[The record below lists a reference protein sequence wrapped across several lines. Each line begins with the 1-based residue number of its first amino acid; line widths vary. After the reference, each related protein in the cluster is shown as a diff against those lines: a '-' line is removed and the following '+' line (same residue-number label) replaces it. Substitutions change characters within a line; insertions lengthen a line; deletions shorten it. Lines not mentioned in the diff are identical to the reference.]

1 VHALVLVDLSRQLT
15 AMEAYVLEW
24 LNALGRAFHVIA
36 GIAWIGASFY
46 FIWLDSHLRA
56 PRYPDEAERLGIGGE
71 VWALHGGGFYRA
83 QKFAIAPPELPEPL
97 HWFKWEAYST
107 WLSGMFMLALVY
119 YVSAEVY
126 LVDRSVAELSKP
138 ASVATGLAF
147 LAGGWIVYDLLC
159 RSPLGKREPWLAA
172 VMLALCAAAAYAL
185 THLFSGRGAWIHFG
199 AMLGTIMAANVFF
212 VIMPGQRE
220 MVKAKVEGRV
230 PDPVHGARGKQRS
243 VHNTYFTLPVLFTM
257 ISNHYATFTNAANGW
272 LVLVAVSLAGV
283 FIRLFFTFRHRG
295 VAKPSFWAIGIAL
308 LAAVFV
314 ALMPR
319 GGGTAAGSASFAEV
333 KAIVA
338 QRCATCHAE
347 KPTYAG
353 FASPPKNVALDTD
366 ARIVAQAPLVH
377 QQAVVL
383 KAMPI
388 GNLTQMTDEERAK
401 VDAWFRAGA
410 KGQ

>member
-1 VHALVLVDLSRQLT
+1 
-15 AMEAYVLEW
+15 MEAYVLEW
-24 LNALGRAFHVIA
+24 LNVLGRWFHMIA

-56 PRYPDEAERLGIGGE
+56 PRYPDEADRLGIGGE

-83 QKFAIAPPELPEPL
+83 QKFTVAPPELPEPL
-97 HWFKWEAYST
+97 HWFKWEAYTT
-107 WLSGMFMLALVY
+107 WMSGMFMLGLIY
-119 YVSAEVY
+119 YASAEVY
-126 LVDRSVAELSKP
+126 LIDRSVADLGKP
-138 ASVATGLAF
+138 ASIVIGLAF

-159 RSPLGKREPWLAA
+159 RSPLGRREPILAA
-172 VMLALCAAAAYAL
+172 VMLALCTVAAYAL
-185 THLFSGRGAWIHFG
+185 TQLYSGRGAYIHFG
-199 AMLGTIMAANVFF
+199 AMLGTIMTANVFF

-220 MVKAKVEGRV
+220 MVKAKSEGRI
-230 PDPVHGARGKQRS
+230 PDPAYSERGKQRS

-257 ISNHYATFTNAANGW
+257 ISNHYALFTNAKWNW
-272 LVLVAVSLAGV
+272 LVLMAIALAGV

-295 VAKPSFWAIGIAL
+295 IVKPSFWAIGIAL

-319 GGGTAAGSASFAEV
+319 GAGTAAGEATFADV
-333 KAIVA
+333 QAIVVA
-338 QRCATCHAE
+338 RCASCHAAT
-347 KPTYAG
+347 PTFAG
-353 FASPPKNVALDTD
+353 FAAAPKNVLLDTNE
-366 ARIVAQAPLVH
+366 RILAQSKLVH
-377 QQAVVL
+377 QQTVVL

-410 KGQ
+410 KAE

>member
-1 VHALVLVDLSRQLT
+1 
-15 AMEAYVLEW
+15 MEAYVLEW
-24 LNALGRAFHVIA
+24 LNVLGRWFHLIA

-46 FIWLDSHLRA
+46 FVWLDSHLRA

-83 QKFAIAPPELPEPL
+83 QKFTVAPPELPEPL
-97 HWFKWEAYST
+97 HWFKWEAYTT
-107 WLSGMFMLALVY
+107 WLSGMFMLGLIY
-119 YVSAEVY
+119 YASAEVY
-126 LVDRSVAELSKP
+126 LVDRSVADLSTP
-138 ASVATGLAF
+138 ASIGIGLAF

-159 RSPLGKREPWLAA
+159 RSPLGRREPILAA
-172 VMLALCAAAAYAL
+172 VMLVLCAAAAYAL
-185 THLFSGRGAWIHFG
+185 THLFSGRGAYIHFG
-199 AMLGTIMAANVFF
+199 AMLGTIMTANVFF

-220 MVKAKVEGRV
+220 MVKARVDGRA

-257 ISNHYATFTNAANGW
+257 ISNHYALFTNAKWNW
-272 LVLVAVSLAGV
+272 LVLMAIALAGV

-295 VAKPSFWAIGIAL
+295 IVKPSFWAIGIAL

-319 GGGTAAGSASFAEV
+319 GAGTAAGEATFADV
-333 KAIVA
+333 QAIVVA
-338 QRCATCHAE
+338 RCAGCHAVT
-347 KPTYAG
+347 PTFAG
-353 FASPPKNVALDTD
+353 FAAAPKNVLLDTSE
-366 ARIVAQAPLVH
+366 RILAQSKLVH
-377 QQAVVL
+377 QQTVVL

-388 GNLTQMTDEERAK
+388 GNLTQMTDGERAK

-410 KGQ
+410 KAD

>member
-1 VHALVLVDLSRQLT
+1 
-15 AMEAYVLEW
+15 MEAYVLEW
-24 LNALGRAFHVIA
+24 LNVLGRWFHLIA

-46 FIWLDSHLRA
+46 FVWLDSHLRA

-83 QKFAIAPPELPEPL
+83 QKFTVAPPELPEPL
-97 HWFKWEAYST
+97 HWFKWEAYTT
-107 WLSGMFMLALVY
+107 WLSGMFMLGLIY
-119 YVSAEVY
+119 YASAEVY
-126 LVDRSVAELSKP
+126 LIDRSVADLGKP
-138 ASVATGLAF
+138 ASIAIGLAF

-159 RSPLGKREPWLAA
+159 RSPLGRREPILAS
-172 VMLALCAAAAYAL
+172 VMLALCTVAAYAL
-185 THLFSGRGAWIHFG
+185 TQLYSGRGAYIHFG
-199 AMLGTIMAANVFF
+199 GMLGTIMTANVFF

-220 MVKAKVEGRV
+220 MVKARVDGRA

-257 ISNHYATFTNAANGW
+257 ISNHYALFTNATWNW
-272 LVLVAVSLAGV
+272 LVLMAIALAGV

-295 VAKPSFWAIGIAL
+295 IVKPSFWAIGIAL

-319 GGGTAAGSASFAEV
+319 GAVIAAGEATFGDV
-333 KAIVA
+333 QAIVVA
-338 QRCATCHAE
+338 RCASCHAAT
-347 KPTYAG
+347 PTFAG
-353 FASPPKNVALDTD
+353 FAAAPKNVLLDTSE
-366 ARIVAQAPLVH
+366 RILAQSKLVH
-377 QQAVVL
+377 QQTVVL

-410 KGQ
+410 KAE

>member
-1 VHALVLVDLSRQLT
+1 
-15 AMEAYVLEW
+15 MEAYVLEW
-24 LNALGRAFHVIA
+24 LNVLGRWFHLIA

-46 FIWLDSHLRA
+46 FVWLDSHLRA

-83 QKFAIAPPELPEPL
+83 QKFAVAPPELPEPL
-97 HWFKWEAYST
+97 HWFKWEAYTT
-107 WLSGMFMLALVY
+107 WLSGMFMLGLIY
-119 YVSAEVY
+119 YASAEVY
-126 LVDRSVAELSKP
+126 LIDRSVADLGKP
-138 ASVATGLAF
+138 ASIAIGLAF

-159 RSPLGKREPWLAA
+159 RSPLGRREPILAA
-172 VMLALCAAAAYAL
+172 VMLALCTVAAYAL
-185 THLFSGRGAWIHFG
+185 THLFSGRGAYIHFG
-199 AMLGTIMAANVFF
+199 GMLGTIMTANVFF

-220 MVKAKVEGRV
+220 MVKARVDGRA

-257 ISNHYATFTNAANGW
+257 ISNHYALFTNAKWNW
-272 LVLVAVSLAGV
+272 LVLMAIALAGV

-295 VAKPSFWAIGIAL
+295 IVKPSFWAIGIAL
-308 LAAVFV
+308 LTAVFV

-319 GGGTAAGSASFAEV
+319 GAVTAAGEATFGDV
-333 KAIVA
+333 QAIVVA
-338 QRCATCHAE
+338 RCASCHAAT
-347 KPTYAG
+347 PTFAG
-353 FASPPKNVALDTD
+353 FAAAPKNVLLDTSE
-366 ARIVAQAPLVH
+366 RILAQSKLVH
-377 QQAVVL
+377 QQTVVL

-410 KGQ
+410 KAE